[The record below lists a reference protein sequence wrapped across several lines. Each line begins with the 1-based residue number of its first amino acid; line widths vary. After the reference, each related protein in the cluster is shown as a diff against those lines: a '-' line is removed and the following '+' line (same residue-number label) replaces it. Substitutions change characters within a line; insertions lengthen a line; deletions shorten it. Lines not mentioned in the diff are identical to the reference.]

1 MTDVVM
7 ALPRHSSA
15 GGTRPRPAGDLRHR
29 TRESLVL
36 FVAATAVYLLAGWS
50 LIHFNILPVDA
61 LSREANAYYVL
72 FSRDPHLPAMG
83 FVWNPLASFSML
95 PILPLKSLFP
105 GLVALGGA
113 AVIQSALSMAGTVV
127 VLSSCLHKLGVGRNP
142 RLVLVAIFALQPMT
156 VMYGGS
162 GMSEGILLL
171 CLMLTASALISW
183 MQHHQ
188 PGSLVA
194 AGIALGF
201 AYLARYEAGASAL
214 AVTALVAAT
223 TAVSASGGRA
233 DRLRLALNDAAL
245 VAAPPAFAF
254 FVWAASAKI
263 LVDEWFPTFSS
274 QYGNS
279 AQTRANEQ
287 GIEQAAGDTVGET
300 LAFLGR
306 QNVGLAPLFCVLLVI
321 TAVLAIRKRSPVPL
335 VPVAVFGS
343 VTAFAWLM
351 LLMRL
356 TFGWTRFQIT
366 IIPLTA
372 LLAGAVIG
380 MLFPQTST
388 CSQARTTRSQARPTD
403 RGAGRPWRP
412 IIATAGVFLA
422 VAVAIPTQARLL
434 VDPTLNLRVEEA
446 DELHALLYPDGP
458 GSDLEARQ
466 RWAAEREIAAWLD
479 RRDPGEGTVLV
490 DSAYGY
496 AIILSSANPRQF
508 VITSDRDFQT
518 SVDDPGAN
526 GIKYILVQADKPAD
540 AVQVRWPTLFAD
552 GAGIGILRR
561 SWGFGKPGGE
571 WRLYAVS

>member
-15 GGTRPRPAGDLRHR
+15 GGTRPRPAGDLRRR
-29 TRESLVL
+29 TREPLVL

-50 LIHFNILPVDA
+50 LIHFNIVFGDA
-61 LSREANAYYVL
+61 LSRVANAYYVL

-83 FVWNPLASFSML
+83 FVWNPLPSISIL

-113 AVIQSALSMAGTVV
+113 GVIQSALSMAGTVV

-142 RLVLVAIFALQPMT
+142 RLVLVAIFALQPGN

-162 GMSEGILLL
+162 GMSEPMVLLF
-171 CLMLTASALISW
+171 LMLTASALISW

-194 AGIALGF
+194 AGIALGL

-223 TAVSASGGRA
+223 TAVSASGGWA

-254 FVWAASAKI
+254 FFWAASAKI
-263 LVDEWFPTFSS
+263 LVDEWIPTFSS

-279 AQTRANEQ
+279 AQTAAAEQ
-287 GIEQAAGDTVGET
+287 GIEQATGDTVGET

-321 TAVLAIRKRSPVPL
+321 TAVLAIRKRNPVLL
-335 VPVAVFGS
+335 VFIAVFGS

-356 TFGWTRFQIT
+356 TFGWARFQIT

-380 MLFPQTST
+380 MLFPQTTT
-388 CSQARTTRSQARPTD
+388 CSQARPTD
-403 RGAGRPWRP
+403 KCASRPWRP
-412 IIATAGVFLA
+412 IIATAGVLLA

-434 VDPTLNLRVEEA
+434 VDPTLNLRAEEA
-446 DELHALLYPDGP
+446 DLVSALLYPDRHYSDRP
-458 GSDLEARQ
+458 GSEQNRQ
-466 RWAAEREIAAWLD
+466 RWVAEREIAAWLD
-479 RRDPGEGTVLV
+479 RRDPGEGTVLI

-518 SVDDPGAN
+518 SVDDPRSN
-526 GIKYILVQADKPAD
+526 GIKYIVVQAEKPAD

-552 GAGIGILRR
+552 GAGIGILQR
-561 SWGFGKPGGE
+561 SWEAIDGE
-571 WRLYAVS
+571 WRVYAVR